1 MSATELILQSYGII
15 TLVFL
20 CSRTL
25 YIMYTNKG
33 SKQDK
38 DSDSDSDSD
47 SDYYHNYF

>member
-33 SKQDK
+33 SKH
-38 DSDSDSDSD
+38 DSDSDSDD
-47 SDYYHNYF
+47 DYYHNYY